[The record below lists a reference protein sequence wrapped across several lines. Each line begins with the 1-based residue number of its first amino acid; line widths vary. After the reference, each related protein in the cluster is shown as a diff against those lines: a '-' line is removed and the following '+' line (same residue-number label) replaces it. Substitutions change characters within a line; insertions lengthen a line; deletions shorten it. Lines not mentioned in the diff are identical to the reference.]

1 MEHCAIGN
9 FVDNSVCPTRSCHD
23 VEETESVQQILCEC
37 LALQNRRYQ
46 FLGDRTFEDL
56 GMVANVP
63 LREQAGVRGS
73 SVSLL
78 TDNDKRAYSH
88 WVTQCVI
95 WSLSEILRERQANR

>member
-1 MEHCAIGN
+1 MLLAI
-9 FVDNSVCPTRSCHD
+9 SLTTRS
-23 VEETESVQQILCEC
+23 VPPEAAMMWSQQN
-37 LALQNRRYQ
+37 QNRRYQ